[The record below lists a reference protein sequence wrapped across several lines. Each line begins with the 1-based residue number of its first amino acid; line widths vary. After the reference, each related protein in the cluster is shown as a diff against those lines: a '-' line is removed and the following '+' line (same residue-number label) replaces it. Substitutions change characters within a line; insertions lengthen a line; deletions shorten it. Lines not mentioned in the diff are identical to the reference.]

1 MASNPIPFCCFCQER
16 RPLFFLALPDRWR
29 FLISAIRNTLFHG
42 YMDVDRAIVYEVLQN
57 GLGDIEELKRVFA
70 RHL

>member
-1 MASNPIPFCCFCQER
+1 MV
-16 RPLFFLALPDRWR
+16 RPEV
-29 FLISAIRNTLFHG
+29 IRKRLNK
-42 YMDVDRAIVYEVLQN
+42 MDVDRSIVYEVLQN